1 MLKCVRGFSVYKVH
15 VVRDRRVTC
24 CFEYVHSWMAF
35 YTEHSAVD
43 GWTVLCCAV
52 LVSVGGTQERE
63 EDGFYRRAR
72 VTEVN
77 RPHYI
82 GQVSGVPVAQ

>member
-1 MLKCVRGFSVYKVH
+1 MCIH
-15 VVRDRRVTC
+15 
-24 CFEYVHSWMAF
+24 
-35 YTEHSAVD
+35 
-43 GWTVLCCAV
+43 GWLFIRNILQLMVGLYCAV

-82 GQVSGVPVAQ
+82 GQVSGCACCSIEPLIAIILQRPLP

>member
-1 MLKCVRGFSVYKVH
+1 MYIH
-15 VVRDRRVTC
+15 
-24 CFEYVHSWMAF
+24 
-35 YTEHSAVD
+35 
-43 GWTVLCCAV
+43 GWLFIRNILQLMVGLYCAV

-82 GQVSGVPVAQ
+82 GQVSGCACCSIEPHL